1 MKTASCQ
8 PCEGCFQKETQAGD
22 RQRSGG
28 EKYNADGNRGENEK
42 AGKQRGD
49 KGGGDEDISV
59 VALQSASCS
68 PASHKLGFSMRT
80 TLVQMAILVLVLGV
94 CNVAGQEPELEPEL
108 LQTKPIYTGLLRT
121 IGGGTSHVVSFDPS
135 VAKLMLKTCMREGE
149 AGRRWR
155 PCSPHRAISGA
166 DIACVISR
174 PGEEDGLPDNV
185 DCLAEYKEHASSS
198 KSNPVLGGQAFDPIN
213 QFWFHANGEDG

>member
-121 IGGGTSHVVSFDPS
+121 IGGTIVLLHTRSVTPDTDISSATSRWDQSRCELRPERSQTDAQDVH
-135 VAKLMLKTCMREGE
+135 
-149 AGRRWR
+149 AGRGSWKEVASLLSA
-155 PCSPHRAISGA
+155 PCYLR
-166 DIACVISR
+166 R
-174 PGEEDGLPDNV
+174 
-185 DCLAEYKEHASSS
+185 
-198 KSNPVLGGQAFDPIN
+198 
-213 QFWFHANGEDG
+213 